1 MPDTHLGLEI
11 MKKLILS
18 FIVVCFATVGFS
30 QKPLSFSTV
39 IDAEGLNAQTLYDL
53 TKNWMTQTFKDS
65 NAFYEQPGEEIT
77 GRGKMSFSTNMQ
89 YSSIKGHIEFSVNVQ
104 FKEGKLKFTM
114 GSFTHKPEIVA
125 YFNNDMGILVDSLPK
140 KLEDIGI
147 TGVNRKACYKY
158 YFKRGTP
165 LCKTEFDNLSAN
177 LNMFID
183 NRNSTKE
190 DW

>member
-1 MPDTHLGLEI
+1 
-11 MKKLILS
+11 MKKIILSLIL
-18 FIVVCFATVGFS
+18 VCVAMTGFA

-39 IDAEGLNAQTLYDL
+39 IYEEGVDAKTLFDL
-53 TKNWMTQTFKDS
+53 TKNWMAQTFRDS
-65 NAFYEQPGEEIT
+65 NSFLEQSGDEIT
-77 GRGKMSFSTNMQ
+77 GRGRMTFSTNMQ
-89 YSSIKGHIEFSVNVQ
+89 YSSIKGHIEYSVNVQ

-140 KLEDIGI
+140 KLEDMGI

-177 LNMFID
+177 LKMFID

>member
-1 MPDTHLGLEI
+1 
-11 MKKLILS
+11 MKKFVITL
-18 FIVVCFATVGFS
+18 FIACFTMTGFA

-39 IDAEGLNAQTLYDL
+39 IYEEGVDAQTLYNF
-53 TKNWMTQTFKDS
+53 TKNWMVQTFKDTNS
-65 NAFYEQPGEEIT
+65 FLEQAGEEIT
-77 GRGKMSFSTNMQ
+77 GRGRITFSTNMQ
-89 YSSIKGHIEFSVNVQ
+89 YSSIKGFIDYSVNVQ
-104 FKEGKLKFTM
+104 FKDGRMKFTM

-125 YFNNDMGILVDSLPK
+125 YFNNDMGILMDSLPK
-140 KLEDIGI
+140 KLEDMGI

-177 LNMFID
+177 LKMFID
-183 NRNSTKE
+183 NRNSNKE

>member
-1 MPDTHLGLEI
+1 
-11 MKKLILS
+11 MKKFILF
-18 FIVVCFATVGFS
+18 FIISCIATIVFA

-39 IDAEGLNAQTLYDL
+39 IYKESVDAQTLYNF
-53 TKNWMTQTFKDS
+53 TKNWMVQTFKES
-65 NAFYEQPGEEIT
+65 NAFLEQAGEEIT
-77 GRGKMSFSTNMQ
+77 CRGRITFSTNMQ
-89 YSSIKGHIEFSVNVQ
+89 YSSIKGHIEYSVNVQ
-104 FKEGKLKFTM
+104 FKDGKLKFTM

-140 KLEDIGI
+140 KLEDMGI

-158 YFKRGTP
+158 FFKRGSP

-177 LNMFID
+177 LKMFID

>member
-1 MPDTHLGLEI
+1 
-11 MKKLILS
+11 MKKYILS
-18 FIVVCFATVGFS
+18 LTIACLAYVCFA

-39 IDAEGLNAQTLYDL
+39 IYKEGVDAKTLYDL
-53 TKNWMTQTFKDS
+53 TNNWMAQTFKDA
-65 NAFYEQPGEEIT
+65 NTFLQKPDEEII
-77 GRGKMSFSTNMQ
+77 GKGKITLSTNMQ
-89 YSSIKGHIEFSVNVQ
+89 YSSIKGFIEYSVNVQ
-104 FKEGKLKFTM
+104 FKDGKLKLTV
-114 GSFTHKPEIVA
+114 GNFTHIPEIIA

-165 LCKTEFDNLSAN
+165 LCKAEFNQLATNLKS
-177 LNMFID
+177 FID
-183 NRNSTKE
+183 NRNSNKE